1 MFQAFLQT
9 IFPLT
14 VISFFFQSIVLAK
27 KRMPLL
33 SGLIDYGYCIFAKF
47 KQLHTKAFF
56 YFLFSFSFF
65 FSNSI
70 FAQDTIPPLGAKGL
84 KIGLVL
90 SGGGAKG
97 LAHIGVLKALEDAGV
112 QIDYI
117 GGTSMGAVIGGLY
130 ASGYTARQLEYMFS
144 EINTDALV
152 QDYVPR
158 NSKAFVQKRNDEV
171 YFLTLPFQKFK
182 IASPSGLSKGMY
194 NYNLL
199 SRLTYHVKDIQDFS
213 QLPIPFLCVATNIE
227 TGEEVIFNM
236 GVLSQAI
243 IASGAIPSLY
253 NPIELE
259 GKLLVDGGV
268 KNNYPV
274 EEIKKHV
281 DFVIGVDVQDGLKNK
296 DDLDGAMTV
305 LLQISN
311 FQTHEKMKEK
321 IEKTDIYI
329 KPDIKGYTVLSFD
342 KGEEL
347 IQKGEEAAFL
357 VFEELKKMGT
367 NYPIKKPLLNT
378 PDSIKINNIGTTK
391 LKNYTRAYVLGKLNL
406 KQNTTVSFAD
416 LEKGINK
423 LNATDN
429 FTSILYEFDKN
440 DNLIFHLKESKI
452 NTFLKFGL
460 HYDELYKTAVLLNI
474 TKKKLLSKNDQLSL
488 DFILGDNFRYNLDY
502 YLDNGFYW
510 SLGINSRF
518 NSFNRN
524 IKTDFNNGQTLTNLD
539 LNSINIDFSDLSN
552 QIFLQTLFSQKF
564 VIGGGIELKHLKFTS
579 PTLQNITPVFDK
591 SDYFSAFGYIK
602 FDSFDKKHFTK
613 SGWYFNGELKS
624 FLFSS
629 DYNNNFE
636 RFNILK
642 GDIGFA
648 KTFHKFTLKLQ
659 SEIGSAIGE
668 KSIPYFDF
676 VLGGYGFNKINN
688 FQPFLGYDFL
698 SLSGDSYIK
707 GTINFEFEIF
717 KKNYL
722 NFTSNYS
729 NIGNN
734 IFETDEWISKPIYS
748 GYGFG
753 YGYDSVI
760 GPLEIKHS
768 WSPETKDHH
777 TWFSI
782 GYWF

>member
-1 MFQAFLQT
+1 MIMLNKAKIVSQKT
-9 IFPLT
+9 KDKSIFILE
-14 VISFFFQSIVLAK
+14 ILFIAYC
-27 KRMPLL
+27 LL
-33 SGLIDYGYCIFAKF
+33 PIA
-47 KQLHTKAFF
+47 
-56 YFLFSFSFF
+56 SFS
-65 FSNSI
+65 
-70 FAQDTIPPLGAKGL
+70 QDTIQKP

-97 LAHIGVLKALEDAGV
+97 LAHIGVLKVLEDAGV

-130 ASGYTARQLEYMFS
+130 ASGYTARQLEYMFT
-144 EINTDALV
+144 EINTDALI

-158 NSKAFVQKRNDEV
+158 NSKAFLQKRNDEV

-199 SRLTYHVKDIQDFS
+199 SRFTYHVKDIDDFS
-213 QLPIPFLCVATNIE
+213 QLPIPFFCVATNIE
-227 TGEEVIFNM
+227 TGEEVVFNN

-253 NPIELE
+253 NPIELN

-268 KNNYPV
+268 KNNYPI

-281 DFVIGVDVQDGLKNK
+281 DIVIGVDVQDGLKTK
-296 DDLDGAMTV
+296 EDLDGAMTV

-311 FQTHEKMKEK
+311 FQTHEKMKDK
-321 IEKTDIYI
+321 IALTDIYI

-347 IQKGEEAAFL
+347 IQKGEEAGFL
-357 VFEELKKMGT
+357 VFEQLKKIST
-367 NYPIKKPLLNT
+367 KKPSNKILLKT
-378 PDSIKINNIGTTK
+378 LDSLQIKNIATTK
-391 LKNYTRAYVLGKLNL
+391 LKNFTRAYMLGKLNL
-406 KQNTTVSFAD
+406 KQNTSISFAD
-416 LEKGINK
+416 LEKGVNR
-423 LNATDN
+423 LNASDN
-429 FTSILYEFDKN
+429 FSSIFYEFDKEN
-440 DNLIFHLKESKI
+440 NITFHLKESKI

-460 HYDELYKTAVLLNI
+460 HYDELYKTAVLLNF

-510 SLGINSRF
+510 SLGINSKY

-539 LNSINIDFSDLSN
+539 LSSINIDFSDLSN

-564 VIGGGIELKHLKFTS
+564 IVGGGFELKHLSFSS
-579 PTLQNITPVFDK
+579 PTLQNSTPVFDK
-591 SDYFSAFGYIK
+591 SDYFSAFGYLK
-602 FDSFDKKHFTK
+602 FDSFDNKHFTK
-613 SGWYFNGELKS
+613 SGWYLNGEIKS

-636 RFNILK
+636 RFNIVK

-648 KTFHKFTLKLQ
+648 KTFNKFSIKLQ
-659 SEIGSAIGE
+659 SEIGFAIGE
-668 KSIPYFDF
+668 KTIPYFDF

-688 FQPFLGYDFL
+688 FQSFLGYDFL

-707 GTINFEFEIF
+707 SSAIFELEIF

-722 NFTSNYS
+722 NFTANYA
-729 NIGNN
+729 NLGNN
-734 IFETDEWISKPIYS
+734 IFESDEWVSKPKFS

-753 YGYDSVI
+753 YGYDSLI
-760 GPLEIKHS
+760 GPIEIKHS